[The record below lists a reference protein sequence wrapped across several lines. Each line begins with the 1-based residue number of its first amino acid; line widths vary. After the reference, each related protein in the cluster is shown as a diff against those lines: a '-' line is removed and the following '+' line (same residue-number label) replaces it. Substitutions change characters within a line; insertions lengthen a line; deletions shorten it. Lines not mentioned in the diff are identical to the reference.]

1 MGRHAESSSFIF
13 ESPYALIDLHPYL
26 QYTAQRSCNHFER
39 LPIMIK
45 PHKRLLAWRKSMDL
59 VLTIYDLTKNFPRDE
74 IYGLTSQLRR
84 ASVSVPS
91 NISEG
96 AAGRSSIQFKN
107 FLSIA
112 IGSLNEISTQLE
124 IAYRVGYLD
133 GDRLVD
139 AQQRVDECLAL
150 TYGLRKSLI

>member
-1 MGRHAESSSFIF
+1 MCEGESM
-13 ESPYALIDLHPYL
+13 E
-26 QYTAQRSCNHFER
+26 
-39 LPIMIK
+39 K

-59 VLTIYDLTKNFPRDE
+59 VVAIYEVTRTFPLDE
-74 IYGLTSQLRR
+74 NYALTSQLRR

-96 AAGRSSIQFKN
+96 AAGRSAIQFRN
-107 FLSIA
+107 YLSIA

-133 GDRLVD
+133 RNKLNDVES
-139 AQQRVDECLAL
+139 RVDECLAL
-150 TYGLRKSLI
+150 TYGLRKSLSQK